1 MEAVKL
7 HEWQLQCVRGWVR
20 AGALPAPLAGS
31 VVTCRAA
38 ASRPHP
44 CVPRLPPT
52 RTRASPPPSCPSQG
66 MVTRKDLLGYRL
78 DEAVKRARSGG
89 PPASQP
95 TLESPLTSPRM
106 PLAPEATPDRF

>member
-1 MEAVKL
+1 MA
-7 HEWQLQCVRGWVR
+7 
-20 AGALPAPLAGS
+20 AGAAEPRARACRWPAPI
-31 VVTCRAA
+31 
-38 ASRPHP
+38 
-44 CVPRLPPT
+44 
-52 RTRASPPPSCPSQG
+52 PPPSLPPLPLLQG

-89 PPASQP
+89 PLASQP